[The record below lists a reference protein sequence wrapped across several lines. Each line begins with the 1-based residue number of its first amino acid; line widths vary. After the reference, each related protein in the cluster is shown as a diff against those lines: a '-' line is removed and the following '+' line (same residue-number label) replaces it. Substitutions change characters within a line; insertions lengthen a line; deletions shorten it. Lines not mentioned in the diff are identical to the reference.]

1 MEMRIIITKITNIK
15 HITGLNKTKKIKK
28 LIKIKINN
36 KYKHF

>member
-15 HITGLNKTKKIKK
+15 HIIGLNKTKKIKK

-36 KYKHF
+36 KYRHF